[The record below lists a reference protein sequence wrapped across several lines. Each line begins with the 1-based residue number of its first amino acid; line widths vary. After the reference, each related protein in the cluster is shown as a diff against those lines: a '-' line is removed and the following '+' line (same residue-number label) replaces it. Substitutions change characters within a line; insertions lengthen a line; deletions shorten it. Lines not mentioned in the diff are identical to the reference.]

1 MHKEKRAAKRRRRFY
16 RECEVCTVFLPNRGN
31 RCLIASVQL
40 LNKGLFLLTDEYRSK
55 ILRLLAAQPEI
66 SQRELAR
73 ELGVSL
79 GRVNFCLQALVE
91 RGLVKANNF
100 KNSNNK
106 KAYMYFLTRK
116 GIAEKTLATTRFLD
130 RKMAEYE
137 ALRRE
142 IEALRR
148 EVHR

>member
-1 MHKEKRAAKRRRRFY
+1 
-16 RECEVCTVFLPNRGN
+16 
-31 RCLIASVQL
+31 
-40 LNKGLFLLTDEYRSK
+40 LLTDEYRSK
-55 ILRLLAAQPEI
+55 ILRLLEEKPEI

-79 GRVNFCLQALVE
+79 GRVNFCLQALME
-91 RGLVKANNF
+91 KGLVKADNF

-116 GIAEKTLATTRFLD
+116 GIAEKARATARFLE

-137 ALRRE
+137 ALQRE
-142 IEALRR
+142 IESLKR
-148 EVHR
+148 EVKTR